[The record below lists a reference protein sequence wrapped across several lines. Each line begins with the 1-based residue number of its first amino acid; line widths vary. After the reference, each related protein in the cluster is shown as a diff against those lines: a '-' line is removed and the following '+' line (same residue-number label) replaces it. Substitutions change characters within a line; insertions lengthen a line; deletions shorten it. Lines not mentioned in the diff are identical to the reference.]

1 MRYLGTAFQQLEFA
15 WKLYNYA
22 LEGKFDIG
30 ELDKPITFQS
40 EDQSSIFVLQDQLFQ
55 SPDDL
60 IIALENNLT
69 ITFGA
74 AAITL
79 NRTREEMGIPLPNPI
94 ESEQDQCV
102 SLIYQIRNAFAH
114 DISEPKWNIN
124 NQRYARIYTFGDLS
138 INLSNVSN
146 KVFEYSDIGGPE
158 FLRIIKDYA
167 EFELWP

>member
-1 MRYLGTAFQQLEFA
+1 MKYLETAFQQLEFA

-22 LEGKFDIG
+22 LEGRINVD

-40 EDQSSIFVLQDQLFQ
+40 EDQSSIFVLQNQLFH

-60 IIALENNLT
+60 ILAVENNLT
-69 ITFGA
+69 IAFGA

-94 ESEQDQCV
+94 TNEKDQCV

-114 DISEPKWNIN
+114 DISEPKWNITDP
-124 NQRYARIYTFGDLS
+124 RYARVYQFENISIDLS
-138 INLSNVSN
+138 DVGN
-146 KVFEYSDIGGPE
+146 KNFEYSDIGGPE
-158 FLRIIKDYA
+158 FLHIIKNYA
-167 EFELWP
+167 TFALWP